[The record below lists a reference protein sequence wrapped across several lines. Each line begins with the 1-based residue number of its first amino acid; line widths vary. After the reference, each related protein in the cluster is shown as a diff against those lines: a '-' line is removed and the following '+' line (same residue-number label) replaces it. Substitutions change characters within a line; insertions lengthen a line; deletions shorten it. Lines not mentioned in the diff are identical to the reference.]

1 MCCNKRSDC
10 RLPIYPHY
18 VQTSHNAAL
27 QISHTPHPRYIM
39 EPLAPEVQQ
48 NTSDLPAEIAA
59 MEKAYMDGISSD
71 FDFDNESVGFI
82 SNDDEVEEME
92 DDGVEGFAP
101 EDLVREQDGLSTFD
115 DREWWRQ
122 RVRRF

>member
-1 MCCNKRSDC
+1 
-10 RLPIYPHY
+10 
-18 VQTSHNAAL
+18 
-27 QISHTPHPRYIM
+27 M

-48 NTSDLPAEIAA
+48 NTGDLRAEIAA